1 MRSDLSRR
9 LKRLEQN
16 VGIVAEAQPLIIV
29 RFVKP
34 NGHGGE
40 PCQSDQ
46 AECHGQAWQRK
57 LEETPG
63 DFESRVMSTLQRRK
77 LSPTVLIFF
86 PGNGGE

>member
-1 MRSDLSRR
+1 MRCDLSRR

-16 VGIVAEAQPLIIV
+16 VGVVAEAQPLIIV
-29 RFVKP
+29 RFIKP

-40 PCQSDQ
+40 PCQSDR

-57 LEETPG
+57 PEETPQ
-63 DFESRVMSTLQRRK
+63 DFKSRVMSTLQKRK
-77 LSPTVLIFF
+77 VSPTILIFF